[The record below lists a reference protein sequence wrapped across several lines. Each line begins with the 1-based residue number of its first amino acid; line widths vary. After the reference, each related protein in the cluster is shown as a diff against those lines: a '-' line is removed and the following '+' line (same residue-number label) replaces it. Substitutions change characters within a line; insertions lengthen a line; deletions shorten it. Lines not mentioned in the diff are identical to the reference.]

1 MASDDNIAL
10 IKLVLR
16 RHMAIFER
24 CADCTPLV
32 GILRANNMIDEY
44 KYQHITGISKTTIER
59 NRYVAVNG
67 LLDTHA

>member
-1 MASDDNIAL
+1 MASDDDIAL

-24 CADCTPLV
+24 CSDCTPLV

-44 KYQHITGISKTTIER
+44 KYQHITGIPKTSIER
-59 NRYVAVNG
+59 NRCVAV
-67 LLDTHA
+67 DYWIHIRR